1 MDPSI
6 MKLLE
11 EDEDEHMHSGA
22 DVEALTAAL
31 NRDIGGTLLPQT
43 TTCTVESDPGL
54 VLLPVF
60 RDAHL
65 LFRVVFGALSHGDA
79 SSPSLSFG
87 QWQQSALEEENVK
100 QEHMQEVHQLQQIQG
115 KHPCVMD
122 QLKHGE
128 DARPLEQKSGIISSG
143 GDQPRCD
150 QKQVQA
156 QDQTLQPAQGQ
167 QMSVENNQLSGKSSG
182 QGIEKETFQ
191 KGGQYLKSLPSN
203 AQDAALGNQHLHPVS
218 TQQSSAVAQSS
229 NPKQP
234 SKPGTIPFALLLPV
248 LTPHLDKDRT
258 MQLQT
263 LFVRLRKNEV
273 SKEDFLRV
281 AKDIVGDQML
291 RKAHMQLR
299 NAQKTPRGQ
308 PRYQFQSS
316 SPLQDSGLSGY
327 NHPQANLS
335 LPAPETTAQKAR
347 QGSEHHPDR
356 QGVSSNQAVPVNVG
370 QVIQETESSKVSVP
384 SVDQQHQQQQQQQQQ
399 HLPFPQSSFSMYGG
413 TVANY
418 YSYGFSMPSVTA
430 QGAPAKMQGQDPQ
443 VRQMAN
449 SQGMAPPQ
457 LPSSQPL
464 NLKTVPK
471 HDLQSPRNE
480 TKRSQSVSHPQIT
493 GVSAF
498 QPNPSMWQQT
508 SLDKEL
514 KIGGLPSS
522 SHMKQETSDHVMDH
536 QHKPFMSGQ
545 GTPFSPMNID
555 SGNSSHGP
563 IKEEALEK
571 QSGRVN
577 FTAAGNV
584 LPTNPFSSSLPTQL
598 EHSTQSTPSSAA
610 TMHLQTSSTPAP
622 PAGNTNARA
631 TSKKTSAGQKKPL
644 DASASPTQLPPKKQ
658 KTSGEYQD
666 QSIEQLND
674 VTAVSGVNLKE
685 EEEQLLSA
693 PKEESRAS
701 EAMRRLVQEEEER
714 LILQRDLLQR
724 KVAQIMARSGIK
736 NASSDVDQCLSMCVE
751 ECLRGLLCKLI
762 RMSKQRAD
770 LERGRHKVV
779 VTSDVRRQIL
789 LMNRKAKEE
798 LEKKHAEEAEK
809 LQKQNE
815 LLPTWSWDSLSS
827 YAYGDLRAEGNTA
840 TDTEKDDGR
849 MKSVKVNKE
858 EDDKMRTTAA
868 NVAARA
874 AVGGDDMLS
883 KWQLMAEQARQK
895 REGGV
900 DGASGKDVNRKA
912 LAISA
917 KAMSS
922 SDNQT
927 DGRATSGTAYGVRS
941 YGRSPIGMGQA
952 KIARTISIK
961 DVISVLQREPHLAQ
975 STLLYRLYE
984 WMPNDSTEKAGETT

>member
-43 TTCTVESDPGL
+43 TTSAVESDPGT
-54 VLLPVF
+54 
-60 RDAHL
+60 
-65 LFRVVFGALSHGDA
+65 LSHGD

-87 QWQQSALEEENVK
+87 QWQQSAPEEENVK
-100 QEHMQEVHQLQQIQG
+100 IEHMQEVHQLQQIQG

-128 DARPLEQKSGIISSG
+128 DAMHLEQKSGVISSG
-143 GDQPRCD
+143 GDQPLCD
-150 QKQVQA
+150 QKPTQA
-156 QDQTLQPAQGQ
+156 QDETLQPGQGQ
-167 QMSVENNQLSGKSSG
+167 QMSVETNQLSGKSSG
-182 QGIEKETFQ
+182 QGIEKEIFQ
-191 KGGQYLKSLPSN
+191 KGGQYPKPLPSS
-203 AQDAALGNQHLHPVS
+203 AQETALGNQHFPPVS
-218 TQQSSAVAQSS
+218 TQQPSAVSQPS

-234 SKPGTIPFALLLPV
+234 PKQGTIPFALLLPI

-263 LFVRLRKNEV
+263 LFIRLRKNEV

-291 RKAHMQLR
+291 RKAVELMQEKHMQLR
-299 NAQKTPRGQ
+299 NSQKTPRGQ

-316 SPLQDSGLSGY
+316 STLQDSGLSGY

-335 LPAPETTAQKAR
+335 LPTPETTGQKAR
-347 QGSEHHPDR
+347 QGTEHHPDR

-370 QVIQETESSKVSVP
+370 QVIQETESSK
-384 SVDQQHQQQQQQQQQ
+384 
-399 HLPFPQSSFSMYGG
+399 
-413 TVANY
+413 
-418 YSYGFSMPSVTA
+418 
-430 QGAPAKMQGQDPQ
+430 GAPAKMQGQDQ

-457 LPSSQPL
+457 LASSQPM

-480 TKRSQSVSHPQIT
+480 TKRSQGGSHPQIA

-498 QPNPSMWQQT
+498 QPNPSMWQT
-508 SLDKEL
+508 SLDKDL
-514 KIGGLPSS
+514 KMGGLPSS
-522 SHMKQETSDHVMDH
+522 SNMKQETTDHVMDH
-536 QHKPFMSGQ
+536 QHKPFMPNQ
-545 GTPFSPMNID
+545 GTPFTPMNID
-555 SGNSSHGP
+555 SGNPSNGP
-563 IKEEALEK
+563 TKEEALEK
-571 QSGRVN
+571 QSSR
-577 FTAAGNV
+577 
-584 LPTNPFSSSLPTQL
+584 
-598 EHSTQSTPSSAA
+598 STLASAA
-610 TMHLQTSSTPAP
+610 TMHLQTSSIPAS
-622 PAGNTNARA
+622 PAGSTNARV

-644 DASASPTQLPPKKQ
+644 EASVSPTQLPTKKQ

-701 EAMRRLVQEEEER
+701 EAMRRVVQEEEER

-724 KVAQIMARSGIK
+724 KVSQIMAKSGIK
-736 NASSDVDQCLSMCVE
+736 NASSDVDRCLSMCVE
-751 ECLRGLLCKLI
+751 ECLRGLICKLI

-770 LERGRHKVV
+770 LERGKHKVV

-798 LEKKHAEEAEK
+798 LEKRHAEEAEK

-815 LLPTWSWDSLSS
+815 
-827 YAYGDLRAEGNTA
+827 AEGNAA
-840 TDTEKDDGR
+840 TDLEKDEGR
-849 MKSVKVNKE
+849 NKSVKANKE

-900 DGASGKDVNRKA
+900 DGASGKDVNRKP

-917 KAMSS
+917 KVMS
-922 SDNQT
+922 SDNHT
-927 DGRATSGTAYGVRS
+927 EGRSTSGTTYGVRG
-941 YGRSPIGMGQA
+941 YGRSSIGMGQA
-952 KIARTISIK
+952 KVARTISIK
-961 DVISVLQREPHLAQ
+961 DVISVLQREPQLAK

-984 WMPNDSTEKAGETT
+984 WMPNDSTEKVGETT

>member
-43 TTCTVESDPGL
+43 TTCTVESDP
-54 VLLPVF
+54 
-60 RDAHL
+60 
-65 LFRVVFGALSHGDA
+65 GALSHGDA

-143 GDQPRCD
+143 GDQPLCD

-291 RKAHMQLR
+291 RKAVELMQEKHMQLR
-299 NAQKTPRGQ
+299 NSQKTPRGQ
-308 PRYQFQSS
+308 SRYQFQSS

-327 NHPQANLS
+327 NHPQVAETQSSSQIHALPNTSHKRLHDQQSKIPNVQMQANLS
-335 LPAPETTAQKAR
+335 LPASETTAQKAR
-347 QGSEHHPDR
+347 QGTDHHPDR

-370 QVIQETESSKVSVP
+370 QVIQETESSKVLVP
-384 SVDQQHQQQQQQQQQ
+384 SVDQQHQQQQQQQQ
-399 HLPFPQSSFSMYGG
+399 HMPFPQSSFSMYGG

-430 QGAPAKMQGQDPQ
+430 QGGPAKMQGQDPQ

-480 TKRSQSVSHPQIT
+480 TKRPQSVSHPQIT

-498 QPNPSMWQQT
+498 QPNPSMWQT

-584 LPTNPFSSSLPTQL
+584 LPANPFSSSLPTHL
-598 EHSTQSTPSSAA
+598 EHSTQNAPSSAA
-610 TMHLQTSSTPAP
+610 TTSSTPAP

-644 DASASPTQLPPKKQ
+644 DASASPTQLPTKKQ

-724 KVAQIMARSGIK
+724 KVAQIMAKSGIK

-815 LLPTWSWDSLSS
+815 
-827 YAYGDLRAEGNTA
+827 AEGNTA

-922 SDNQT
+922 SDNHT
-927 DGRATSGTAYGVRS
+927 EGRATSGTAYGVRS